1 MMMSS
6 TLLLAVALTAPAV
19 QTPAGGPLVASIR
32 GGYEMVKGNVLKAAE
47 QVPEDLFAF
56 QATPDVRTLGRLFA
70 HIADANFGI
79 CATASGNKPPM
90 SGIEKSKKTKAEI
103 TEALAASFKFCDAAF
118 DGLTEASAA
127 ESVKFF
133 GPGPHTRLSTL
144 AFNAQHDWEHYGNIV
159 TYMRLKGL
167 VPPSSQR

>member
-6 TLLLAVALTAPAV
+6 TLLLAIALSAPTPQTAA
-19 QTPAGGPLVASIR
+19 TPLVASIR

-47 QVPEDLFAF
+47 QAPEDLFAF
-56 QATPDVRTLGRLFA
+56 QPTPDVRTLGRLFA
-70 HIADANFGI
+70 HIADGNFGI
-79 CATASGNKPPM
+79 CSAASGSKPPM

-103 TEALAASFKFCDAAF
+103 KEALEASFKFCDTAF
-118 DGLTEASAA
+118 DGLTEASAV
-127 ESVKFF
+127 ETVKFF

-159 TYMRLKGL
+159 TYLRLKGL

>member
-1 MMMSS
+1 MTMTS
-6 TLLLAVALTAPAV
+6 TLLLAIALTAPAP
-19 QTPAGGPLVASIR
+19 QPTGASPLVASIR

-70 HIADANFGI
+70 HIADGNFGI
-79 CATASGNKPPM
+79 CSAATGSKPPM
-90 SGIEKSKKTKAEI
+90 SGIEKTKKTKAEI
-103 TEALAASFKFCDAAF
+103 KEALEASFKFCDAAF
-118 DGLTEASAA
+118 DGLTDATALEA
-127 ESVKFF
+127 VKFF

>member
-6 TLLLAVALTAPAV
+6 TLLLAIALSAPAP
-19 QTPAGGPLVASIR
+19 QTAANPLVASIR

-47 QVPEDLFAF
+47 QAPEDLFAF
-56 QATPDVRTLGRLFA
+56 QPTPDVRTLGRLFA
-70 HIADANFGI
+70 HIADGNFGI
-79 CATASGNKPPM
+79 CAAASGSKPPM
-90 SGIEKSKKTKAEI
+90 SGIEKSKTTKAEI
-103 TEALAASFKFCDAAF
+103 KEALEASFKFCDAAF
-118 DGLTEASAA
+118 DGLTEASAV

-159 TYMRLKGL
+159 TYLRLKGL

>member
-1 MMMSS
+1 MTIPS
-6 TLLLAVALTAPAV
+6 TLLLAIALAAPQQAPA
-19 QTPAGGPLVASIR
+19 ASPLVASLR
-32 GGYEMVKGNVLKAAE
+32 GGYELVKGNVLKAAD

-56 QATPDVRTLGRLFA
+56 QPTPDVRTLGRLFA

-79 CATASGNKPPM
+79 CSAASGQKPPM
-90 SGIEKSKKTKAEI
+90 SGIEKSKTTKVEI
-103 TEALAASFKFCDAAF
+103 KEALEASFKFCDAAF

-127 ESVKFF
+127 EPVKFF